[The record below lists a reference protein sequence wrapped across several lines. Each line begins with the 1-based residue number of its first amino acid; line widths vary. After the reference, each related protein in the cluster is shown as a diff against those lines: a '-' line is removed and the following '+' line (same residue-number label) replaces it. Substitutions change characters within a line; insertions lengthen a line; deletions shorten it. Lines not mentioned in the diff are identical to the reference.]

1 MKAGSKFLVLFILI
15 VLFLAASI
23 MFFIQRRESEEYGG
37 VAVVS
42 VTGVIYESRTVVE
55 LLRGYEENPA
65 VKAFVVRIDSP
76 GGGVAAS
83 QEIYSELARI
93 RDKGEKPV
101 VASLGGVAASGGYYI
116 ACAAEKIIANPGTVT
131 GSIGAIINTVNMQDL
146 FSKLGIEHTA
156 VKSGDYKDSGS
167 SSRELTR
174 EETVLFQGLVDNIQK
189 QFLSVVAERRGL
201 SEEELALVADGR
213 IVTGEQALGLNLL
226 DGIGTFYE
234 AVEDAASLAGLKRW
248 DLIEQRRRRTL
259 RDVVFG
265 LLPPGS
271 ENYFAPLYILHRGQ

>member
-1 MKAGSKFLVLFILI
+1 MKTGSKFFVLFILI
-15 VLFLAASI
+15 VLFLAVSI

-37 VAVVS
+37 IAVVS
-42 VTGVIYESRTVVE
+42 VTGVIYESRPVVE
-55 LLRGYEENPA
+55 LLRKYEENPA

-131 GSIGAIINTVNMQDL
+131 GSIGAIINTVNMKDL

-167 SSRELTR
+167 SSRELTL
-174 EETVLFQGLVDNIQK
+174 EETALFQGLVDNIQG

-201 SEEELALVADGR
+201 SEDELALVADGR

-265 LLPPGS
+265 LLPSGS
-271 ENYFAPLYILHRGQ
+271 ESYFAPLYILHRGQ

>member
-1 MKAGSKFLVLFILI
+1 MKAGAKFLVLFLLI

-37 VAVVS
+37 IAVVS
-42 VTGVIYESRTVVE
+42 VTGVIYESRSVVE

-131 GSIGAIINTVNMQDL
+131 GSIGAIINTVNMKDL
-146 FSKLGIEHTA
+146 FSKLGISHTA

-174 EETVLFQGLVDNIQK
+174 EETVLFQGLVDNIHG

-201 SEEELALVADGR
+201 SEDELALVADGR

-265 LLPPGS
+265 LLPQGS
-271 ENYFAPLYILHRGQ
+271 ESYFAPLYILQRGR